1 METHLDV
8 EYQTYRLL
16 AYLQHVEKCFTQIR
30 LYPYLRD
37 LIKHYEFI
45 DNISSEMNRIKQR
58 LGYDIDDEVIS
69 YVYEMADIIKTE
81 TKKVMDE
88 GVRLFNVVLESIF
101 YEPIGIIP
109 EYKDDGYIIASYDN
123 MNYIDVL
130 RFEICKL
137 VDIDTLYIT
146 NVEFIE
152 RLSNVSCLFR
162 APEFIKGYL
171 LDKYKGMPNP
181 LVLYVRAGYYVPLH
195 ETFIP
200 IIKRVLPVWVKRI

>member
-1 METHLDV
+1 M
-8 EYQTYRLL
+8 
-16 AYLQHVEKCFTQIR
+16 
-30 LYPYLRD
+30 
-37 LIKHYEFI
+37 
-45 DNISSEMNRIKQR
+45 SRIKQR
-58 LGYDIDDEVIS
+58 LGYDIDDEVTS

-81 TKKVMDE
+81 TEKVIDE
-88 GVRLFNVVLESIF
+88 GVRLFNVVLDSIS

-109 EYKDDGYIIASYDN
+109 EYKDEGYIIASYDN
-123 MNYIDVL
+123 MNYMDVL
-130 RFEICKL
+130 RFEISRL

-171 LDKYKGMPNP
+171 LDKYKGMSNP
-181 LVLYVRAGYYVPLH
+181 LVLYVRVGYYVPLH

-200 IIKRVLPVWVKRI
+200 VIKRVLPVWVRRI